1 MPPTSALNTSYTHVS
16 VPSSETNVWNP
27 RHGGGGG
34 AKHFPNKTCIF
45 ENRKSVEIKFGIV
58 KTKRHP
64 TQNSI
69 ATMLEFEK
77 LIKVFCV
84 WIFRSLL
91 DWQIAPTRCDLT
103 CDALHMAEGG
113 VRSTPHLKTRKY
125 SKSQT
130 LIRTVNHQ
138 PWFPCERLVDT
149 NPDRRTKPK
158 EIKLNYATT
167 IVPTNADIW
176 SHHQTPN
183 QTENMHSIENP
194 KYWPNFDEKPRFE
207 IQTRVFGWMEATI
220 MPN

>member
-113 VRSTPHLKTRKY
+113 VRSTPHLKASKPWNFEKIWNIKNLPRIRMKY
-125 SKSQT
+125 RWE
-130 LIRTVNHQ
+130 IRIHESRNL
-138 PWFPCERLVDT
+138 E
-149 NPDRRTKPK
+149 
-158 EIKLNYATT
+158 
-167 IVPTNADIW
+167 NA
-176 SHHQTPN
+176 
-183 QTENMHSIENP
+183 
-194 KYWPNFDEKPRFE
+194 FE
-207 IQTRVFGWMEATI
+207 IQNIEIRIADNVWPRFCPDTLVMAS
-220 MPN
+220 